1 MTLVTVGVVE
11 GGGVEEDEEAVT
23 RTEVLAD
30 FELSANEVANTYR
43 VLALSLDATVSSP
56 LLLMLV
62 PRVTDP
68 LPPLFELTRHVTD
81 VLGLFVPVTIAEN

>member
-23 RTEVLAD
+23 RTETLAD

-43 VLALSLDATVSSP
+43 VFELSLDATVSKP

-62 PRVTDP
+62 PLVTLP
-68 LPPLFELTRHVTD
+68 LPLLFGLTLHVTA
-81 VLGLFVPVTIAEN
+81 VLGLFVPVTVAEN